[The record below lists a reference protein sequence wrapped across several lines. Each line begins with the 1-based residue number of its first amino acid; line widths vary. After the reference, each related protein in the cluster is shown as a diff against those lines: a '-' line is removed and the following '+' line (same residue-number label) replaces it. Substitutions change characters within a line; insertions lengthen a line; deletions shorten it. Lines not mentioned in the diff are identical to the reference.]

1 MPNDIKTIKYTAI
14 PSDMPEDE
22 ADKKLDDIKK
32 HMENPSS
39 KTILIATA
47 PWCGHCKALKPV
59 LGILQTKI
67 KAMKGNGLITHIDDT
82 HHDKLKDFAKVEI
95 NGFPSIIKM
104 KGNKQTGT
112 HREGRDIDS
121 LVKMTKEH
129 LSVPT
134 GGSKSRKHKK
144 RKSNK
149 SMKKK
154 KRKNRKKRKTHK
166 KSSIRGFLDMFR
178 KYNGNVSK
186 LKKHYNKTKKSRK

>member
-1 MPNDIKTIKYTAI
+1 MPNNITYTAI
-14 PSDMPEDE
+14 PSDMPDHE

-39 KTILIATA
+39 KTILLATA

-59 LGILQTKI
+59 LKELQIKI
-67 KAMKGNGLITHIDDT
+67 KDMKGNGLIAHIDDT
-82 HHDKLKDFAKVEI
+82 HHDKLKDFTKVEI
-95 NGFPSIIKM
+95 NGFPSIIKI
-104 KGNKQTGT
+104 KGNKQTGS

-121 LVKMTKEH
+121 LVKLTKEH
-129 LSVPT
+129 ISAT

-154 KRKNRKKRKTHK
+154 KKKKRRTHK
-166 KSSIRGFLDMFR
+166 KSSIRGFLHMFR

>member
-1 MPNDIKTIKYTAI
+1 MPNNITYTAI
-14 PSDMPEDE
+14 PSDIPEHE
-22 ADKKLDDIKK
+22 ADKKLDGIKK
-32 HMENPSS
+32 HMKNPSS
-39 KTILIATA
+39 KTILLATA

-59 LGILQTKI
+59 LEELQTKI
-67 KAMKGNGLITHIDDT
+67 KDMKGNGLITHIDDT
-82 HHDKLKDFAKVEI
+82 HHGKLKDFTKVEI

-121 LVKMTKEH
+121 LVKMTKEY
-129 LSVPT
+129 LSAT

-154 KRKNRKKRKTHK
+154 KRKKTRK
-166 KSSIRGFLDMFR
+166 KSSIRGFLHMFR